1 MLMQPARRG
10 KRIKW
15 SPILLAPV
23 FALSLLLILI
33 TLPAIPMVPDSS
45 ADKPV
50 QVIFIYSHGCTLC
63 EHARPIIQKAAAD
76 VHAEL
81 VEYGFGSPEGMR
93 YVHMFGIDA
102 VPAVVVNGDVIRFDD
117 YGGDTG
123 KLDTLLRQKIDTAK
137 NCPLTLTRNVSR
149 SREGLTVT
157 TCVSNHGRETLKVR
171 LNGGISEGASVISGD
186 QSWSG
191 EVSPGTEQ
199 RITYMIKVNSN
210 VRTLPGQTLVY
221 ENHGGRHDMMGPE
234 TPLTAY
240 KRLSVVAAFLAGIVA
255 GINPCLLAVM
265 VFISSMTLSSEHK
278 GRELAI
284 DVCSFCVGLLSMYLL
299 IGIGFLR
306 LMQGSPSFGD
316 SMRLGIIFLLVGIA
330 AWSFYDAYTVN
341 KNPGKRSIF
350 KSLTGRIKPLYAKF
364 GLAASFL
371 LGGAFGLIKMPCVG
385 GMYIAILGAIFD
397 SGDTGS
403 GIACLASY
411 NVGIVL
417 PVLALGLLLTM
428 GLSPEKVNAFR
439 YRHRAAMKAVTG
451 VLLVAMA
458 AGLALNLL

>member
-1 MLMQPARRG
+1 MLMQPARKG
-10 KRIKW
+10 NSQKW
-15 SPILLAPV
+15 LSTLLVAV
-23 FALSLLLILI
+23 FAIGFLLSFLA
-33 TLPAIPMVPDSS
+33 LPAMLMAPDSA

-63 EHARPIIQKAAAD
+63 EHARPIVQKAAAD
-76 VHAEL
+76 VHANL
-81 VEYGFGSPEGMR
+81 VEYEFNSPDGMR
-93 YVHMFGIDA
+93 YVHTFGIDT
-102 VPAVVVNGDVIRFDD
+102 VPDVVVNGDIIRFDD

-123 KLDTLLRQKIDTAK
+123 KLDMLLKQKIDTAK

-149 SREGLTVT
+149 SRDGLMVT
-157 TCVSNHGRETLKVR
+157 TCVSNSGREALKVR
-171 LNGGISEGASVISGD
+171 LNGGVCEGASVISGD

-191 EVSPGTEQ
+191 EISPGMEQ
-199 RITYMIKVNSN
+199 RIVYMIKVNSN
-210 VRTLPGQTLVY
+210 IRTLPAQTLVY
-221 ENHGGRHDMMGPE
+221 ENGDGRHDMLGPE

-240 KRLSVVAAFLAGIVA
+240 RQLSVLAAFMAGIVA
-255 GINPCLLAVM
+255 GINPCLLAIM
-265 VFISSMTLSSEHK
+265 VFISTMTLSSEHK
-278 GRELAI
+278 GRELAM
-284 DVCSFCVGLLSMYLL
+284 DVCSFCAGLLSMYLL

-306 LMQGSPSFGD
+306 LMQGAPSFGN
-316 SMRLGIIFLLVGIA
+316 SMRIAIIFLLVGFA

-341 KNPGKRSIF
+341 KNPDKRSIF
-350 KSLTGRIKPLYAKF
+350 KSLVGRIKPLYVKF

-371 LGGAFGLIKMPCVG
+371 LGGGFGLIKMPCVG

-397 SGDTGS
+397 SGDPGS

-439 YRHRAAMKAVTG
+439 YKHRAAMKAVTG
-451 VLLVAMA
+451 MLLVAMA
-458 AGLALNLL
+458 AGLALNIL